1 MWDGV
6 TLQQLLLITDG
17 CSNAGTDPVYVA
29 QTGRSRGIMTSVI
42 GILDDGALGEQGRRE
57 AENIAE
63 AGGGMCRIVRIA
75 DLSRTMQMVTQQT
88 MQLTLQQVVNKE
100 LRNLV
105 GQEANALPPETR
117 TKVAKFVETVTEEA
131 DVQIGLVVD
140 VSASMTTKMTA
151 VREAVRDLELGLA
164 ARTGSHQLL
173 VITYPGLHG
182 EDAVVHR
189 LEGSQVADAIG
200 AMKAAG
206 NTPTGPALDTAIRAL
221 LESRDHRLAPREDRA
236 DDGGEGLMKHYVG

>member
-17 CSNAGTDPVYVA
+17 CSNAGTDPVYAA
-29 QTGRSRGIMTSVI
+29 QAGRARGIATSVI

-100 LRNLV
+100 LRHLV
-105 GQEANALPPETR
+105 GQEANALPPDTR
-117 TKVAKFVETVTEEA
+117 TKVARFVDTVTEEA

-140 VSASMTTKMTA
+140 MSASMTTKMTA
-151 VREAVRDLELGLA
+151 VREAIRDLELGLA
-164 ARTGSHQLL
+164 ARTGSHQLF

-182 EDAVVHR
+182 EDAVVHS
-189 LEGSQVADAIG
+189 LESSRVADAIG
-200 AMKAAG
+200 AMRAAG
-206 NTPTGPALDTAIRAL
+206 NTPTGPALDAAIRAL
-221 LESRDHRLAPREDRA
+221 LASRDQRLAMRG
-236 DDGGEGLMKHYVG
+236 DGVDAGSEGLLKNHVG

>member
-17 CSNAGTDPVYVA
+17 CSNTGTDPVYVA
-29 QTGRSRGIMTSVI
+29 QTGRARGVTTSVI

-63 AGGGMCRIVRIA
+63 AGGGMCRIIRVA
-75 DLSRTMQMVTQQT
+75 ELSHTMQMVTQQT

-105 GQEANALPPETR
+105 GQETDALTPDTR

-140 VSASMTTKMTA
+140 VSASMTTKMPA

-164 ARTGSHQLL
+164 ARTGSHQLF
-173 VITYPGLHG
+173 VITYPGMHG
-182 EDAVVHR
+182 EDAVAHR
-189 LEGSQVADAIG
+189 LEETRVADTIG
-200 AMKAAG
+200 AMRAAG
-206 NTPTGPALDTAIRAL
+206 NTPTGPALDTAIRTL
-221 LESRDHRLAPREDRA
+221 LENREQRAALREDRTDA
-236 DDGGEGLMKHYVG
+236 DAKGLRRHHVG